1 MMSCNLTVTVQSETS
16 LHRGPA
22 SHPSC
27 DEVTRFVLI
36 SLTNLT
42 FGNTHI
48 K

>member
-1 MMSCNLTVTVQSETS
+1 MMLTVTLQSETS

-22 SHPSC
+22 SRPSC
-27 DEVTRFVLI
+27 NEVTRFVLI
-36 SLTNLT
+36 ALTNLT

>member
-1 MMSCNLTVTVQSETS
+1 MMLTVTLQSETG

-36 SLTNLT
+36 ALTNLT